1 MKITACVL
9 IAAVLWGVP
18 AHAQLTRQ
26 ANTTLSLPAELPV
39 ATGYATSSAITF
51 SNGTPM
57 TFLNPMCVTS
67 EGLVLTNGQT
77 GVFYA
82 LCFSKKTQSVEG
94 ERVGYFYI

>member
-1 MKITACVL
+1 MFNPNNKFSIDNLPERPDFIHHFGISL
-9 IAAVLWGVP
+9 IK
-18 AHAQLTRQ
+18 
-26 ANTTLSLPAELPV
+26 NELS
-39 ATGYATSSAITF
+39 I
-51 SNGTPM
+51 M

-94 ERVGYFYI
+94 ERIGYFYI